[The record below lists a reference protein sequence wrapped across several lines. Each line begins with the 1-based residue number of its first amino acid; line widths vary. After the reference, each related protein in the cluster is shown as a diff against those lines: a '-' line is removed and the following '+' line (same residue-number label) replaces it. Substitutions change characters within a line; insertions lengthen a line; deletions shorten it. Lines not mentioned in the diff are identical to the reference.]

1 MREKSKKI
9 INYGILSVIII
20 IVPILITEFYLQ
32 YIGLGKPI
40 RYDDNYVY
48 GFSPKI
54 NQKSKRF
61 NNSTITIND
70 VGLRSIHDWSQNN
83 DKLKVVFFGDSVTY
97 GGSYIDDKETFS
109 HLVCENIKKK
119 DVVCGNAGVNAYGI
133 YNIAYRSKYD
143 NRIKPIFLRIFILI
157 PDDFYRGLQN
167 YKTAH
172 FYMNNQ
178 KFIFPAIFEALNF
191 ISTKYNLKNFISK
204 KKDNQNYSNKNELI
218 KESVIVLLDEFNRL
232 DKKNK
237 NFLVFYL
244 PSKYNNDL
252 DKKIYQSIKE
262 KINFKIINLSNS
274 IQKNMYHDSIH
285 LNRLGHEKISLEIS
299 KEIYNNFFKKD

>member
-1 MREKSKKI
+1 MRKKSKKL
-9 INYGILSVIII
+9 INYGILSFIII
-20 IVPILITEFYLQ
+20 ILPILITEFYLR

-54 NQKSKRF
+54 NQKSERF
-61 NNSTITIND
+61 NNSKITIND
-70 VGLRSIHDWSQNN
+70 VGLRSIHDWSQNI

-97 GGSYIDDKETFS
+97 GGSYIDDKETFA
-109 HLVCENIKKK
+109 HLVCENLKKE

-143 NRIKPIFLRIFILI
+143 NRIKPIFLRIFLLI

-167 YKTAH
+167 YNTAH
-172 FYMNNQ
+172 FYMNNN

-204 KKDNQNYSNKNELI
+204 K
-218 KESVIVLLDEFNRL
+218 R
-232 DKKNK
+232 
-237 NFLVFYL
+237 
-244 PSKYNNDL
+244 
-252 DKKIYQSIKE
+252 
-262 KINFKIINLSNS
+262 
-274 IQKNMYHDSIH
+274 
-285 LNRLGHEKISLEIS
+285 
-299 KEIYNNFFKKD
+299 